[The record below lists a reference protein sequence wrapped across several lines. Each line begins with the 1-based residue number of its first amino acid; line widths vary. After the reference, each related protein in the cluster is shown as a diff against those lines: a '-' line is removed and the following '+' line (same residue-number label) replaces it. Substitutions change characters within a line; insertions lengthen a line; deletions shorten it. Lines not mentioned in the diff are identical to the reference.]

1 MYENPPAKAERK
13 PGNPEI
19 MHKQLKLLTIQ
30 LLAMGQSDSLYFTPQ
45 KRKVN

>member
-13 PGNPEI
+13 PGNPENNAQTTEI
-19 MHKQLKLLTIQ
+19 INNTS
-30 LLAMGQSDSLYFTPQ
+30 LAMGLSDSLYFTPQ